1 MSESEQGGRL
11 TGGDII
17 DYIKET
23 FDIEYHP
30 GSVYKLL
37 HRLGFSWITSR
48 SRHPQQSQQVQENF
62 KKTSC

>member
-1 MSESEQGGRL
+1 MSESGQRSRL
-11 TGGDII
+11 TGADIT
-17 DYIKET
+17 DYIKKT

-48 SRHPQQSQQVQENF
+48 SRHPKQSQQKQEDF
-62 KKTSC
+62 KKTGN